1 MKNKLIIP
9 FYDIEGNLSEEILLG
24 ELTPNG
30 LFTIKE
36 IPLFAPN
43 LAFDDTVAF
52 ENEEG
57 QLFFEKLIKSSGNT
71 TIHVI
76 LLRESVDELFINISK
91 NNGIIRKFNNKYFA
105 INFKIM
111 SDYLK
116 LKPILELYETEE
128 KISYK
133 EACLGNL

>member
-24 ELTPNG
+24 ELTPTG

-36 IPLFAPN
+36 IPLFIPN
-43 LAFDDTVAF
+43 LALNDIVAF

-57 QLFFEKLIKSSGNT
+57 RLFFEKLIKSSGNT

-76 LLRESVDELFINISK
+76 LLQSPIDELFINVKK

-105 INFKIM
+105 INFKMM

-116 LKPILELYETEE
+116 LKPILDLYEAEE